1 MKLYYTP
8 ASCSLASN
16 ITFAEAGLPYTQTRV
31 DLATHTTEDGK
42 DFYAI
47 HDKGYVPYLELDNGQ
62 GLAEGAA
69 ILQYI
74 ADQKPDAKLAP
85 ANGTF
90 ERYKLQE
97 WLTFINS
104 EVHKPMGGLFD
115 RSQGEDERKRG
126 QAKVAKRLAWLND
139 KLAAKNFVFGDHFTI
154 VDAYLW
160 VVLNW
165 GQWVG
170 VDISAYPNVQS
181 YFNGI
186 AARPS
191 VQAALKAVGLA

>member
-1 MKLYYTP
+1 
-8 ASCSLASN
+8 
-16 ITFAEAGLPYTQTRV
+16 
-31 DLATHTTEDGK
+31 
-42 DFYAI
+42 
-47 HDKGYVPYLELDNGQ
+47 
-62 GLAEGAA
+62 
-69 ILQYI
+69 
-74 ADQKPDAKLAP
+74 
-85 ANGTF
+85 
-90 ERYKLQE
+90 
-97 WLTFINS
+97 
-104 EVHKPMGGLFD
+104 MGGLFD